1 MPVTTQQ
8 TLNKILFLFLIS
20 ISFFVHAQQKYEE
33 GKVYRHKLDNGL
45 IILTM
50 EQHLSPFIF
59 HQLTYKVGARNEHLG
74 ITGLSHIVEHM
85 MFKGTPKYG
94 KGETSRIISQ
104 NSGVFNAFT
113 ANDMTSYYEYLPV
126 NKIELAFDIESDRMM
141 NSIFDPDEFESER
154 EVILQERRMRSES
167 KPSGI
172 MQEMM
177 NNIAFQNHPNR
188 DPIIG
193 WPVDIS
199 NVSRDKAVEYYRT
212 YYTPNNAILVLVG
225 NFNTDD
231 ILKMADKYYGKIP
244 KGPEV
249 PEKIILPQEQ
259 IVKKSFTLKHNDI
272 NTPYFR
278 MAFHVPNYLN
288 EDFPAIRLAGMMLSE
303 RSRDARLHKR
313 LVLKEKIA
321 SRASGGVGITK
332 DPTLFN
338 ITVEMTPDSSI
349 ERAVELV
356 WEEIKLMQNEIV
368 SDHELQKVK
377 NRYRFNQVTG
387 SIKNS
392 DIASRISRYETYAG
406 WESRHDFDQRIMM
419 VSKEDIQRVMQTY
432 FDEDKVTIGYGL
444 PKSDSKIG
452 KRISTEE
459 AEENDTEDYNNHSDE
474 FNKFYFLNPL
484 QLPEETISDPGEFD
498 DIIRPNPIAP
508 LIKSDVLSNGIK
520 VYFIE
525 NHLVPALFIGG
536 IIETGLI
543 PEEHETNQPGISAV
557 LSDVMNRG
565 SQNTTYEEL
574 AERMAFVPYQFS
586 VKGGLRG
593 FSFQGYALLENVD
606 EMLQTGF
613 DIITKPALRDD
624 DITYIKSRHSIAAKN
639 RLKKTSVKAFY
650 YMYNKIFENHL
661 FTQTTSTEESIKSIS
676 KEDLEKIHQKYF
688 TPELTTIVM
697 VGDYT
702 PQEMKNLAEKYFGGL
717 RSSGSDII
725 PIELTPVTDLNEK
738 IIKIFPEKDY
748 TECTINI
755 GFKPFDNISKE
766 DEEAVKI
773 LNYILASSA
782 LTSRI
787 GVELRDKQGLIYG
800 IKSELWSTR
809 ENVGY
814 WKFNTKTGPEN
825 VEKVITGIF
834 SEIKKL
840 FAEGVTDEEIVTAKK
855 RLLGLLPLFIETPD
869 DIASRVFEL
878 LRDKES
884 FEYFD
889 KRADRILSVT
899 KEDVMRIADKYLTL
913 DNFIIVVD
921 GPLQENSMDGLINKL

>member
-1 MPVTTQQ
+1 MFLTQQ
-8 TLNKILFLFLIS
+8 LKLNKILFLLLIY
-20 ISFFVHAQQKYEE
+20 ISVFVQAQQKYEE
-33 GKVYRHKLDNGL
+33 GKVYRHQLENGL
-45 IILTM
+45 TILTM
-50 EQHLSPFIF
+50 EQHLAPFIF
-59 HQLTYKVGARNEHLG
+59 HQLTYKVGARNEYLG

-85 MFKGTPKYG
+85 MFKGTQKYG

-113 ANDMTSYYEYLPV
+113 SNDMTSYYEYLPK

-177 NNIAFQNHPNR
+177 NNIAYQSHPNR

-199 NVSRDKAVEYYRT
+199 NVPRDKAVEYYRT

-225 NFNTDD
+225 DFNTDD
-231 ILKMADKYYGKIP
+231 ILKMAEKYYGKIP

-249 PEKIILPQEQ
+249 PEKIVLPQNQ
-259 IVKKSFTLKHNDI
+259 IVKKTFTLKHNDI

-278 MAFHVPNYLN
+278 MAFHVPNYLHN
-288 EDFPAIRLAGMMLSE
+288 DFPAIRLAGMILSE
-303 RSRDARLHKR
+303 RSRDARLYKR

-321 SRASGGVGITK
+321 SRSSGGVGITK
-332 DPTLFN
+332 DPTIFN
-338 ITVEMTPDSSI
+338 ITVEMMPDSSI
-349 ERAVELV
+349 ERAIELV
-356 WEEIKLMQNEIV
+356 WDEVKLMQNEII

-406 WESRHDFDQRIMM
+406 WESREDFDQRIMM
-419 VSKEDIQRVMQTY
+419 VTKEDIQRVMLTY
-432 FDEDKVTIGYGL
+432 LSEEKVTVGYGL
-444 PKSDSKIG
+444 PKGEVASNNNATSDESDD
-452 KRISTEE
+452 
-459 AEENDTEDYNNHSDE
+459 NNNEDYNIHSDE
-474 FNKFYFLNPL
+474 LNQFYFNNLNET
-484 QLPEETISDPGEFD
+484 QKSIVYNPEDFD
-498 DIIRPNPIAP
+498 NIIRPNPIAP
-508 LIKSDVLSNGIK
+508 LIKSDILSNGIK

-536 IIETGLI
+536 VIETGLI
-543 PEEHETNQPGISAV
+543 PEEHESNQPGIAAV

-565 SQNTTYEEL
+565 SQNSTYEEL

-586 VKGGLRG
+586 IKGGLRG
-593 FSFQGYALLENVD
+593 FSFQGYSLLENVD

-613 DIITKPALRDD
+613 DMVTKPALRED
-624 DITYIKSRHSIAAKN
+624 DISFIKSRHSIAAKN

-650 YMYNKIFENHL
+650 YMYNKIFENHV

-676 KEDLEKIHQKYF
+676 KENLEKLHQKYF

-697 VGDYT
+697 VGDYK
-702 PQEMKNLAEKYFGGL
+702 PQEMKILAEKYFGSWKS
-717 RSSGSDII
+717 RGSEII
-725 PIELTPVTDLNEK
+725 PLKLTPISDLNEK
-738 IIKIFPEKDY
+738 IIKVFPEKDY

-755 GFKPFDNISKE
+755 GFKPFDNISKG
-766 DEEAVKI
+766 DEEAVNI

-814 WKFNTKTGPEN
+814 WKFNTKTGSEN
-825 VEKVITGIF
+825 VENVITGIF
-834 SEIKKL
+834 NEIKKL
-840 FAEGVTDEEIVTAKK
+840 FSYGVEDEEIISAKK

-878 LRDKES
+878 IRDKES

-899 KEDVMRIADKYLTL
+899 KEDVMRVANKYLTL
-913 DNFIIVVD
+913 DNFIIVID
-921 GPLQENSMDGLINKL
+921 GPLQENSMDGLVNKL

>member
-1 MPVTTQQ
+1 M
-8 TLNKILFLFLIS
+8 LKNAKHFINKISVIALLLGGFLQ
-20 ISFFVHAQQKYEE
+20 AQQQYEE
-33 GKVYRHKLDNGL
+33 GKVYKHQLNNGL

-59 HQLTYKVGARNEHLG
+59 HQLTYKVGARNEYLG

-85 MFKGTPKYG
+85 MFKGTSKYG
-94 KGETSRIISQ
+94 KGEASRVISQ

-113 ANDMTSYYEYLPV
+113 SNDMTSYYEYLPA

-141 NSIFDPDEFESER
+141 NSIFNPDEFESER

-177 NNIAFQNHPNR
+177 NNIAFQSHPNR

-193 WPVDIS
+193 WPQDIS
-199 NVSRDKAVEYYRT
+199 SVSRDKAFEYYKT

-225 NFNTDD
+225 DFKTNE
-231 ILKMADKYYGKIP
+231 ILKLADKYYGSISQ
-244 KGPEV
+244 GPEISEKIV
-249 PEKIILPQEQ
+249 PEQQQL
-259 IVKKSFTLKHNDI
+259 VKKTFSLHHNDI
-272 NTPYFR
+272 DVPYFR
-278 MAFHVPNYLN
+278 MAFHVPNYLH
-288 EDFPAIRLAGMMLSE
+288 EDFPALRLAGMILSE

-313 LVLKEKIA
+313 LVIKEKIA

-338 ITVEMTPDSSI
+338 LTVEMLPDSS
-349 ERAVELV
+349 VEKAEALV
-356 WEEIKLMQNEIV
+356 WEEIKLMQNEMIP
-368 SDHELQKVK
+368 DNELQKVK

-387 SIKNS
+387 SVKNS
-392 DIASRISRYETYAG
+392 DIASRLSRYEAYSG
-406 WESRHDFDQRIMM
+406 WESQKEFENKIMS
-419 VSKEDIQRVMQTY
+419 VTKEDIQRVMQKY
-432 FDEDKVTIGYGL
+432 FSEDKVTIGYGL
-444 PKSDSKIG
+444 PKEGGKFVKSTAEDESD
-452 KRISTEE
+452 
-459 AEENDTEDYNNHSDE
+459 ENNAEDYNNYLQDPD
-474 FNKFYFLNPL
+474 KFYFIN
-484 QLPEETISDPGEFD
+484 PEEIVNSVSSDPEGFD

-508 LIKSDVLSNGIK
+508 LIKTDVLSNGIK
-520 VYFIE
+520 LYFIE
-525 NHLVPALFIGG
+525 NHLVPALFVGG
-536 IIETGLI
+536 IIETGII
-543 PEEHETNQPGISAV
+543 PEEHEANQPGITAV

-565 SQNTTYEEL
+565 SKNVTYEEL
-574 AERMAFVPYQFS
+574 SERMAFVPYQFS

-593 FSFQGYALLENVD
+593 FSFQGYSLLENVD
-606 EMLQTGF
+606 EMMKTGF
-613 DIITKPALRDD
+613 EIITEPALRDD
-624 DITYIKSRHSIAAKN
+624 DIKFIKSRHSISAKN
-639 RLKKTSVKAFY
+639 RFKKTSIKAFY
-650 YMYNKIFENHL
+650 YMYNKIFEDHL
-661 FTQTTSTEESIKSIS
+661 FTQTSSTEESIKSIS
-676 KEDLEKIHQKYF
+676 KQDLSNLHQKYF

-702 PQEMKNLAEKYFGGL
+702 PEEMKSLAEKYFGNWKP
-717 RSSGSDII
+717 SDKEII
-725 PIELTPVTDLNEK
+725 PLELQPVKELSEK
-738 IIKIFPEKDY
+738 IIKVFPEKDY

-755 GFKPFDNISKE
+755 GFNPFNDISKE
-766 DEEAVKI
+766 DEEAVNI

-814 WKFNTKTGPEN
+814 WKFNTKTSPEN
-825 VEKVITGIF
+825 TEKVITGIF
-834 SEIKKL
+834 SEIRKL
-840 FAEGVTDEEIVTAKK
+840 LNEGVTDGEIVTAKK

-878 LRDKES
+878 IRDKES

-889 KRADRILSVT
+889 QRADRILAVT
-899 KEDVMRIADKYLTL
+899 YDDIMRVANKYFTL
-913 DNFIIVVD
+913 DKFIIVVD
-921 GPLQENSMDGLINKL
+921 GPIEENTLNGLVKKI

>member
-1 MPVTTQQ
+1 MPVTKQQ
-8 TLNKILFLFLIS
+8 ILNKILFLLLIS
-20 ISFFVHAQQKYEE
+20 ISVFVQAQQKYEE
-33 GKVYRHKLDNGL
+33 GKVYRHQLENGL
-45 IILTM
+45 TILTM

-113 ANDMTSYYEYLPV
+113 ANDMTSYYEYLPA

-172 MQEMM
+172 MQETM

-249 PEKIILPQEQ
+249 SEKIVLPQQQ
-259 IVKKSFTLKHNDI
+259 IVKKTFTLKHNDI

-278 MAFHVPNYLN
+278 MAFHVPNYLH

-356 WEEIKLMQNEIV
+356 WEEIRLMQNEII

-392 DIASRISRYETYAG
+392 DIASRISRYETFAG
-406 WESRHDFDQRIMM
+406 WESREEFDQRIMR
-419 VSKEDIQRVMQTY
+419 VSKADIQRVMQTY
-432 FDEDKVTIGYGL
+432 FADEKVTIGYGL
-444 PKSDSKIG
+444 PKGGFLSNKN
-452 KRISTEE
+452 STGNEI
-459 AEENDTEDYNNHSDE
+459 EENDNEDYNIHSDE
-474 FNKFYFLNPL
+474 LNKFYFTNPAEL
-484 QLPEETISDPGEFD
+484 QEAIVHDPEGFD

-536 IIETGLI
+536 VIETGLI

-565 SQNTTYEEL
+565 SKNTTYEEL
-574 AERMAFVPYQFS
+574 AKRMAFVPYQFS

-593 FSFQGYALLENVD
+593 FSFQGYALLENAD
-606 EMLQTGF
+606 EMLQTGY
-613 DIITKPALRDD
+613 DMITKPALRDD
-624 DITYIKSRHSIAAKN
+624 DINYIKSRHSIAAKN

-650 YMYNKIFENHL
+650 YMYNKIFEDHL
-661 FTQTTSTEESIKSIS
+661 FTQTTSTEKSIKSIT
-676 KEDLEKIHQKYF
+676 KENLAKLHEKYF

-697 VGDYT
+697 VGNYT
-702 PQEMKNLAEKYFGGL
+702 PAEMKNLAEKHFG
-717 RSSGSDII
+717 SWESIGS
-725 PIELTPVTDLNEK
+725 ELSPLAISPVTELKEK
-738 IIKIFPEKDY
+738 IIKVFSEKDY
-748 TECTINI
+748 TECTINV
-755 GFKPFDNISKE
+755 GYKPFDDISKD
-766 DEEAVKI
+766 DEEAVRI

-809 ENVGY
+809 ENIGY

-834 SEIKKL
+834 SEINKL
-840 FAEGVTDEEIVTAKK
+840 LAEGVTEEEMIGAKK
-855 RLLGLLPLFIETPD
+855 RLLGLLPLSIETPD

-878 LRDKES
+878 IRDKES

-889 KRADRILSVT
+889 KRAERILAVT
-899 KEDVMRIADKYLTL
+899 EADVMRIAKKYLTT
-913 DNFIIVVD
+913 DNFIIVID
-921 GPLQENSMDGLINKL
+921 GPLEENSLDGLTNRL

>member
-1 MPVTTQQ
+1 MFYTQQQ
-8 TLNKILFLFLIS
+8 TLNKILFLLLIS
-20 ISFFVHAQQKYEE
+20 ISVFVQAQQKYEE

-113 ANDMTSYYEYLPV
+113 ANDMTSYYEYLPA
-126 NKIELAFDIESDRMM
+126 NKIELAFDIEADRMM

-225 NFNTDD
+225 NFNTDE

-244 KGPEV
+244 RGPEV
-249 PEKIILPQEQ
+249 PEKIILPQQQ
-259 IVKKSFTLKHNDI
+259 IVKKTFTLKHNDI

-278 MAFHVPNYLN
+278 MAFHVPNYLH

-356 WEEIKLMQNEIV
+356 WEEIRLMQNEIV

-387 SIKNS
+387 SVKNG
-392 DIASRISRYETYAG
+392 DVASRLSRYETFAG
-406 WESRHDFDQRIMM
+406 WESQKDFEERIML
-419 VSKEDIQRVMQTY
+419 VSKDDIRRVLNTY

-444 PKSDSKIG
+444 PKSDSNTG
-452 KRISTEE
+452 KKVSTEE
-459 AEENDTEDYNNHSDE
+459 VEENDTEDYNNHSGE
-474 FNKFYFLNPL
+474 FNKFYYLNPS
-484 QLPEETISDPGEFD
+484 QLNDKITSNPGEFD

-543 PEEHETNQPGISAV
+543 PEEHESKQPGITGV

-593 FSFQGYALLENVD
+593 FSFQGYALLENAD
-606 EMLQTGF
+606 EMLQTGY
-613 DIITKPALRDD
+613 DMITKPALRDD
-624 DITYIKSRHSIAAKN
+624 DINYIKSRHSIAAKN

-650 YMYNKIFENHL
+650 YMYNKIFEDHL
-661 FTQTTSTEESIKSIS
+661 FTQTTSTEKSIKSIT
-676 KEDLEKIHQKYF
+676 KENLAKLHQKYF

-697 VGDYT
+697 VGNYT
-702 PQEMKNLAEKYFGGL
+702 PAEMKNLAEKYFG
-717 RSSGSDII
+717 SWESIGS
-725 PIELTPVTDLNEK
+725 ELSPLAISPVTELKEK
-738 IIKIFPEKDY
+738 IIKVFPEKDY
-748 TECTINI
+748 TECTINV
-755 GFKPFDNISKE
+755 GCKPFDDISKD
-766 DEEAVKI
+766 DEEAVRI

-787 GVELRDKQGLIYG
+787 GVELRDRQGLIYG

-834 SEIKKL
+834 SEINKL
-840 FAEGVTDEEIVTAKK
+840 LAEGVTEEEMIAAKK
-855 RLLGLLPLFIETPD
+855 RLLGLLPLSIETPD

-878 LRDKES
+878 IRDKES

-889 KRADRILSVT
+889 KRAERILAVT
-899 KEDVMRIADKYLTL
+899 EADVIRIAKKYLTT
-913 DNFIIVVD
+913 DNFIIVID
-921 GPLQENSMDGLINKL
+921 GPLEESSLDGLVNRL